1 MSKQIKLKDISL
13 HLYLEFNDITSK
25 VSLRFSPRQTG
36 NRSIYLANVNEKLLR
51 YQRWEENMDPSSL
64 GHKSPQDVAL
74 RLIKE
79 AYQDLPFLR
88 EVDKVIIHTSGL
100 SLFHIAEAIESLSKR
115 ELDLRNIRVR

>member
-1 MSKQIKLKDISL
+1 
-13 HLYLEFNDITSK
+13 
-25 VSLRFSPRQTG
+25 
-36 NRSIYLANVNEKLLR
+36 
-51 YQRWEENMDPSSL
+51 MDPSSL